1 MNGILELASR
11 LWKGFDSLSTARK
24 ISIAIAGG
32 LTLAV
37 LAAMVYVTN
46 HIDYRVLYSNLS
58 GEDASAIINRLKER
72 KISYQL
78 SGTGDSILVP
88 GEKISELRVELAA
101 SGIPQ
106 GGGVGYEIFDR
117 KAFGTTEFEQE
128 LNYRRALQ
136 GELARTIN
144 GLDAV
149 QFCRVHIALP
159 KKSLFVA
166 EKKDPSA
173 SVTVRLKPGRKLS
186 AEQVDGIVHLIASS
200 VEGMTPEG
208 VMIVDSTGNILSRNR
223 AESGP
228 GKAAT
233 AQIEYQARLEGDLAQ
248 RIQTMLE
255 RVVGQG
261 KSVVRVSAD
270 MDFRMTEKTEEVFD
284 PESQVI
290 RSLQRQTEKI
300 PLAGRAGESA
310 ESGAGEEGKER
321 SDETINYE
329 INKVMSRTVMP
340 VGEIRRLSIAVA
352 VDGFYEKDQEGKE
365 VFQSR
370 SKKELDSLENLV
382 RKSAGFDAARGD
394 QVVMTC
400 MSFRQDFS
408 DEGIENASI
417 WGTLLSKAVPVLK
430 YIILLSVFVF
440 AFLFVIRPIVRN
452 LLERADRAGAREV
465 REVSSASVPRIQTAP
480 SLLAGPAGGEMT
492 EVDMARQLA
501 KEDPKKFAELLRN
514 WLR

>member
-1 MNGILELASR
+1 MNGILELANR
-11 LWKGFDSLSTARK
+11 LWKGFNTLSAGRK
-24 ISIAIAGG
+24 LSIAMAGG

-37 LAAMVYVTN
+37 LAALVYVTN
-46 HIDYRVLYSNLS
+46 QIDYRVLYSNLS
-58 GEDASAIINRLKER
+58 GEDASAIVNRLKER
-72 KISYQL
+72 KISYKL

-88 GEKISELRVELAA
+88 GEIISELRVELAA

-106 GGGVGYEIFDR
+106 GGGVGYEIFDK

-136 GELARTIN
+136 GELARTIT

-166 EKKDPSA
+166 ERKDPSA
-173 SVTVRLKPGRKLS
+173 SVTVRLRPGKKLS
-186 AEQVDGIVHLIASS
+186 AAQVDGIVHLVASS
-200 VEGMTPEG
+200 VEGMAPRS
-208 VMIVDSTGNILSRNR
+208 VMIVDNTGSILSKNQP
-223 AESGP
+223 ESGP

-255 RVVGQG
+255 KVLGQG

-284 PESQVI
+284 PDSQVI
-290 RSLQRQTEKI
+290 RSLQRQSEKF
-300 PLAGRAGESA
+300 PTAAGQSA
-310 ESGAGEEGKER
+310 EAGSGGEGRER

-352 VDGFYEKDQEGKE
+352 VDGIYGKDQEGQE

-382 RKSAGFDAARGD
+382 RKSAGFDTARGD

-400 MSFRQDFS
+400 MPFRQDITE
-408 DEGIENASI
+408 EGFEKASLWETI
-417 WGTLLSKAVPVLK
+417 LSKAVPLLK
-430 YIILLSVFVF
+430 YVILLSVFVL
-440 AFLFVIRPIVRN
+440 AFLVVIRPIVRN
-452 LLERADRAGAREV
+452 LLERADRMGEREI
-465 REVSSASVPRIQTAP
+465 REVSPASVPRIQAAP
-480 SLLAGPAGGEMT
+480 SLLAGSAGGEMT
-492 EVDMARQLA
+492 DVDMARQLA

>member
-1 MNGILELASR
+1 MNGILELVNR
-11 LWKGFDSLSTARK
+11 LWKGFDSLSAARK
-24 ISIAIAGG
+24 MTIGVAGM

-37 LAAMVYVTN
+37 LAAMVYLTN
-46 HIDYRVLYSNLS
+46 QVDYRLLYSNLS

-72 KISYQL
+72 KISYKL
-78 SGTGDSILVP
+78 SGSGDAILVP
-88 GEKISELRVELAA
+88 GEIISELRVELAA

-106 GGGVGYEIFDR
+106 GGGVGYEIFDK

-136 GELARTIN
+136 GELARTIS
-144 GLDAV
+144 GLDTV

-159 KKSLFVA
+159 KKSLFVS

-173 SVTVRLKPGRKLS
+173 SVTVRLKSGRKLS
-186 AEQVDGIVHLIASS
+186 AEQVDGIVHLVASS
-200 VEGMTPEG
+200 VEGMAPEN

-223 AESGP
+223 MESGP
-228 GKAAT
+228 GKAANG
-233 AQIEYQARLEGDLAQ
+233 QIEYQARLEGEMAQ

-255 RVVGQG
+255 RVLGQG

-284 PESQVI
+284 PESQVV
-290 RSLQRQTEKI
+290 RSMQRQSEKY
-300 PLAGRAGESA
+300 PASRT
-310 ESGAGEEGKER
+310 GAGSPETGAAEEGRER
-321 SDETINYE
+321 SDEIVNYE

-352 VDGFYEKDQEGKE
+352 VDGFYEKDKEGKE
-365 VFQSR
+365 AFQSR

-394 QVVMTC
+394 QVVITC
-400 MSFRQDFS
+400 MAFRQDFTEEEAGKTS
-408 DEGIENASI
+408 FWKTS
-417 WGTLLSKAVPVLK
+417 LSNAVPVLK
-430 YIILLSVFVF
+430 YIVLLVVFVLF
-440 AFLFVIRPIVRN
+440 FLFVIRPVVRS
-452 LLERADRAGAREV
+452 LLERADRAAKREIREV
-465 REVSSASVPRIQTAP
+465 PAAVSTIQQGP

-492 EVDMARQLA
+492 EVELAKLLA